1 MAMSRSVPIRPLLAI
16 PAALA
21 ALALAAPAADAELKG
36 KWGAENKK
44 IKLRLTLRD
53 SRNEGSLR
61 IKGASDD
68 DTAGVLYWMDCR
80 KPGGKPK
87 NVFAVQP
94 ITGSNPI
101 SLSAVSDVTGTRCT
115 LKRDNQPWTSFTL
128 RRR

>member
-1 MAMSRSVPIRPLLAI
+1 MSRSVPIRPLLAI

-21 ALALAAPAADAELKG
+21 ALALAAPAADAALEG
-36 KWGAENKK
+36 KWGAENNK

-53 SRNEGSLR
+53 SGNEGTLR
-61 IKGASDD
+61 IKGASDQ
-68 DTAGVLYWMDCR
+68 DTAGVLYWMDCH

-87 NVFAVQP
+87 NVFAIQP

-101 SLSAVSDVTGTRCT
+101 MLSAVSDVVGRRCT
-115 LKRDNQPWTSFTL
+115 LKRDQQPWTRFTL